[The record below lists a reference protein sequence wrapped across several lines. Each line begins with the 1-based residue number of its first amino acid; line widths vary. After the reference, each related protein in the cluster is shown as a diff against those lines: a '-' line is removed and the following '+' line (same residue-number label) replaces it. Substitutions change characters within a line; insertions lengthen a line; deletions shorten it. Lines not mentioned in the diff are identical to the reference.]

1 MRCCDVEKKRLLFK
15 ARLERK
21 PILVAPGCFDAFSAR
36 LIEYAG
42 FEAAYMTGAGVS
54 ASVAGVPDI
63 GFLTMSEMVEQSR
76 RIADAISIPLIADAD
91 TGYGGALNVYRTVRE
106 YEKAGVCAIH
116 IEDQEIPKRCGH
128 LEGKRI
134 VAPEIMVERLKAA
147 LDART
152 DPNFLIIARTDAR
165 ASRGLED
172 ALERAALFA
181 ATGADVLF
189 VEAPEGLAE
198 LQAIGRKL
206 TSRPLLVNRGGS
218 EKTPHL
224 SAAELEKLGFA
235 AVIFPGD
242 MQKAAG
248 WAMVEVLK
256 ALKETGNT
264 ETVQSKMMGFHERF
278 AILGLSRYQN
288 LEDKWRS

>member
-1 MRCCDVEKKRLLFK
+1 
-15 ARLERK
+15 
-21 PILVAPGCFDAFSAR
+21 
-36 LIEYAG
+36 
-42 FEAAYMTGAGVS
+42 
-54 ASVAGVPDI
+54 
-63 GFLTMSEMVEQSR
+63 
-76 RIADAISIPLIADAD
+76 
-91 TGYGGALNVYRTVRE
+91 
-106 YEKAGVCAIH
+106 
-116 IEDQEIPKRCGH
+116 
-128 LEGKRI
+128 
-134 VAPEIMVERLKAA
+134 
-147 LDART
+147 
-152 DPNFLIIARTDAR
+152 
-165 ASRGLED
+165 
-172 ALERAALFA
+172 
-181 ATGADVLF
+181 